1 MQSLKKELSIV
12 SKKNKSGGGE
22 KGVSLYVAFMIM
34 SILLVIGFSISA
46 ILVSEIKAMRGMGH
60 SVIAFYAA
68 ETGIEKTLY
77 LDNIKIPE
85 GGDRGLCNICNILG
99 EGYDCSTSGD
109 DCGLTTCTNCTCT
122 FYDETKGLRHDVEAA
137 VTPVGETSTTIIKS
151 VGTYKGTKRAIQT
164 TATQIIR

>member
-46 ILVSEIKAMRGMGH
+46 ILVSEIKVMRGMGR
-60 SVIAFYAA
+60 SVSAFYAA

-77 LDNIKIPE
+77 LDNTQIPE
-85 GGDRGLCNICNILG
+85 GGDRGLCNICNIPEEWDSCQLSG
-99 EGYDCSTSGD
+99 SDCDPIS
-109 DCGLTTCTNCTCT
+109 CTNCICT

-151 VGTYKGTKRAIQT
+151 VGTYKGTKRAIQ
-164 TATQIIR
+164 IKEEPKL